1 MLFIEFTDVD
11 GEKLLVNPRQVIFVE
26 PCEYEGEP
34 KEEKLFDPLL
44 HGYHR
49 RMKIEKY
56 KGTKI
61 HFIGNY
67 GWRIV
72 KESYEKVRSALRE
85 EINIVYEKS
94 IPTAEDVLGVKI

>member
-1 MLFIEFTDVD
+1 MLFIELTDVD
-11 GEKLLVNPRQVIFVE
+11 GGDLLVNPRQVIFVE

-34 KEEKLFDPLL
+34 TEEKIFDPRIN
-44 HGYHR
+44 GYHR
-49 RMKIEKY
+49 RMRIEKH

-72 KESYEKVRSALRE
+72 KESYETVKSRLRE
-85 EINIVYEKS
+85 ELNIEFEGGG
-94 IPTAEDVLGVKI
+94 T